1 MILNKFFKFDDQYSI
16 FVNAKQV
23 VKLSFINELINFN
36 EYFEFTIK
44 ASDSTSS
51 SHKVYLKKNSI
62 LDVIYYNDELIGDCV
77 KIKYTD
83 NEYHFH
89 SEELLN
95 DFNIKFREYKLKKL
109 LNELG

>member
-1 MILNKFFKFDDQYSI
+1 MCRYLRTIYIL
-16 FVNAKQV
+16 
-23 VKLSFINELINFN
+23 
-36 EYFEFTIK
+36 
-44 ASDSTSS
+44 S

-95 DFNIKFREYKLKKL
+95 DFNIKFREYKLKEL